1 MRRGASYN
9 TYRTPPRVENGG
21 HCRPW
26 GKRYERRSPRLGG
39 GGEDWG
45 RGERA
50 KAAREG
56 PNFLVTRAHV
66 RGRFQIFLV
75 RSEYILFAVDL
86 IATCMV
92 GRSRPPGARAA
103 REEKIHEN
111 VRSVLVQI
119 FRPRS
124 RRCFSDIP
132 CSFGI
137 SVIQLSCSCDRY
149 DCYEHCDRYVSVTFP
164 YPAVLVMVKKMPMAT
179 EID

>member
-1 MRRGASYN
+1 MGAKGIQGKEPPLRGRRRA
-9 TYRTPPRVENGG
+9 
-21 HCRPW
+21 
-26 GKRYERRSPRLGG
+26 
-39 GGEDWG
+39 DWG
-45 RGERA
+45 RGTRGS
-50 KAAREG
+50 KF
-56 PNFLVTRAHV
+56 PTRAHV

-75 RSEYILFAVDL
+75 RSEYTLFAVDL

-111 VRSVLVQI
+111 VRSVPVQI

-137 SVIQLSCSCDRY
+137 SVIRLRCTYWDGTPAQPEAELPTYPTLSELEVY
-149 DCYEHCDRYVSVTFP
+149 Y
-164 YPAVLVMVKKMPMAT
+164 
-179 EID
+179 